1 MSRLTFIKESFGSD
15 PKAATLI
22 RGVEVSAYRL
32 RETVINLYRTLQRQE
47 FRLESDEEL
56 VALTRRLADREH
68 SAHTALVD
76 SVVALNR
83 YLFRTYGGNVPPGG
97 VVEADPMALK
107 SDFRGTCK
115 NWVMQLEEVAYA

>member
-1 MSRLTFIKESFGSD
+1 MSRLSLFKEQFGSD
-15 PKAATLI
+15 PRAASLI
-22 RGVEVSAYRL
+22 HGVEVSAYRL
-32 RETVINLYRTLQRQE
+32 RETVVNLYRTLQQQE
-47 FRLESDEEL
+47 HRLDTEEL

-83 YLFRTYGGNVPPGG
+83 YLFKTYGGNVPPGG